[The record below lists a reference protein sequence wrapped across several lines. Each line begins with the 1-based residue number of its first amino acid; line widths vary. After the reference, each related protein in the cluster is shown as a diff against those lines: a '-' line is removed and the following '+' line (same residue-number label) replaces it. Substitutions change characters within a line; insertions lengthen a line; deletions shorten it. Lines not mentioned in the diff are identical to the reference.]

1 MIVGMKRLL
10 VIAIV
15 AAAALILG
23 LPAAQLVRSSEAR
36 PVAPIELRAPETTRQ
51 QTKDA
56 AGEGDDKRQRSV
68 SRPRTSA
75 AGEASQAP
83 APPPAPAGGDDD
95 YDADDDGGAD
105 D

>member
-1 MIVGMKRLL
+1 MKRLL

-23 LPAAQLVRSSEAR
+23 LPAAQIVRSSEAR
-36 PVAPIELRAPETTRQ
+36 PVAPIDLRPPETTRQ

-56 AGEGDDKRQRSV
+56 AGEGHKKRRGSV
-68 SRPRTSA
+68 ARPPTGA
-75 AGEASQAP
+75 AGEASPAP

-95 YDADDDGGAD
+95 DDADDGDDDGGAD